1 MGVTRRDV
9 VKISVLSGAA
19 VGLPV
24 SHALGDSVS
33 GNRIAESRLPRPF
46 TRPFTRPTVAVPVR
60 TDPLTGTQIYRIEM
74 RPFRAEIVPGL
85 VTDLWGYNGVY
96 PGPTIVVDRNT
107 PTRVRQIN
115 NLPRVHPTLGFTPW
129 TSVHLHGHASL
140 PQYDGYAGDISNP
153 GQYKDYEY
161 HNRQEARTLWYHDH
175 GVHHT
180 AETVQMGLAAFYLLH
195 DDHELG
201 LPIPHGEFDVP
212 LMFADISF
220 NADGSVLFD
229 NNDNKGLYGDVILVN
244 GQPWPVMPVKRR
256 KYRFRFLNACPAR
269 SFKWS
274 LDTGGTMTI
283 IGTDAGL
290 APRPVPVRSFR
301 HGVAERYEV
310 VIDFAQYQAGQRI
323 TLRNAAPKNTISFT
337 NTDKAL
343 QFLVTDEPF
352 DGADNEIP
360 DQLNPNQPTMLLKES
375 DATITRRMDFVRQN
389 GLWTINGVTWDDIV
403 ASRFLKVAA
412 RTPLGAVE
420 IWELRNTSGGWH
432 HPAHI
437 HLVDFKITSRNGQPA
452 MPFEA
457 GPKDVVYLGENESV
471 RLLIRFDEGTG
482 RYMEHCHNLTH
493 EDHDMMTQ
501 FEVVGPVPAPDP
513 LGTRAIDLPERTSL

>member
-1 MGVTRRDV
+1 M
-9 VKISVLSGAA
+9 KISVLSGAA

-33 GNRIAESRLPRPF
+33 GNRIAESRLPKPFTKLF
-46 TRPFTRPTVAVPVR
+46 TRPEVAVPVR

-140 PQYDGYAGDISNP
+140 PQYDGYASDISNP

-161 HNRQEARTLWYHDH
+161 QNVQEARTQWYHDH

-180 AETVQMGLAAFYLLH
+180 AETVQMGLAAFYLVH
-195 DDHELG
+195 DELEQG
-201 LPIPHGEFDVP
+201 LPIPHGDFDVP

-229 NNDNKGLYGDVILVN
+229 NNDNKGLYGDVIMVN

-274 LDTGGTMTI
+274 LDSGDTMTI

-290 APRPVPVRSFR
+290 VPRPIPVKSFR

-310 VIDFAQYQAGQRI
+310 VIDFAKYKKGDRI
-323 TLRNAAPKNTISFT
+323 TLRNAAPTNTISFT
-337 NTDKAL
+337 NTAQGPAVPGDRRAIRRGR
-343 QFLVTDEPF
+343 QRDPRP
-352 DGADNEIP
+352 A
-360 DQLNPNQPTMLLKES
+360 QP
-375 DATITRRMDFVRQN
+375 RRAHD
-389 GLWTINGVTWDDIV
+389 
-403 ASRFLKVAA
+403 
-412 RTPLGAVE
+412 AVE
-420 IWELRNTSGGWH
+420 GVRREGHAAVGLR
-432 HPAHI
+432 P
-437 HLVDFKITSRNGQPA
+437 
-452 MPFEA
+452 
-457 GPKDVVYLGENESV
+457 
-471 RLLIRFDEGTG
+471 
-482 RYMEHCHNLTH
+482 
-493 EDHDMMTQ
+493 
-501 FEVVGPVPAPDP
+501 
-513 LGTRAIDLPERTSL
+513 

>member
-1 MGVTRRDV
+1 MGMTRRDV

-33 GNRIAESRLPRPF
+33 GNRIAESRLPKPF
-46 TRPFTRPTVAVPVR
+46 TSAFTRPTVAVPVR
-60 TDPLTGTQIYRIEM
+60 TDPLTGTQIYRMQM

-85 VTDLWGYNGVY
+85 QTDLWGYDGVY
-96 PGPTIVVDRNT
+96 PGPTIVVQRRT
-107 PTRVRQIN
+107 PTRVRHIN
-115 NLPRVHPTLGFTPW
+115 DLPAVHPTLGFTPW

-140 PQYDGYAGDISNP
+140 PQFDGYASDITNP

-180 AETVQMGLAAFYLLH
+180 AETVQMGLAAFYLLQ
-195 DDHELG
+195 DEHELG

-212 LMFADISF
+212 LMIADISF

-274 LDTGGTMTI
+274 LDTGGPMTI

-310 VIDFAQYQAGQRI
+310 VIDFAKYKAGDRI
-323 TLRNAAPKNTISFT
+323 TLRNTAPKNTISFT
-337 NTDKAL
+337 NTNKAM

-360 DQLNPNQPTMLLKES
+360 DELNPNQPTMLLKES
-375 DATITRRMDFVRQN
+375 DATLTRRMDFVRKN

-403 ASRFLKVAA
+403 ASRFTKVAA
-412 RTPLGAVE
+412 RVPLGTVE
-420 IWELRNTSGGWH
+420 MWELRNPSGGWH
-432 HPAHI
+432 HPAHV
-437 HLVDFKITSRNGQPA
+437 HLVDFKIISRNGQPA
-452 MPFEA
+452 MPHEA

-501 FEVVGPVPAPDP
+501 FEVVGPVAAPDP
-513 LGTRAIDLPERTSL
+513 LGTRAINLPEATL